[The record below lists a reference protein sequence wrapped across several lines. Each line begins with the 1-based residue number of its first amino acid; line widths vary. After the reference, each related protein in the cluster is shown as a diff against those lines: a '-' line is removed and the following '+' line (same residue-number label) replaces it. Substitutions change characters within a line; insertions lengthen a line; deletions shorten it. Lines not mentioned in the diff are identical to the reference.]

1 MNLRNMYISAS
12 IGVALAIIGFVRS
25 GGIILALA
33 MGAISY
39 FRFKSE
45 ENKRQIE
52 ILLPLLLSLTL
63 FVVALTLPHG
73 K

>member
-1 MNLRNMYISAS
+1 MNLRNSYILAAL
-12 IGVALAIIGFVRS
+12 GAALAIFGFVRS